1 MTTYA
6 KINLDDLGD
15 NKICYNEIDF
25 MQHAQLLELVE
36 NMDDLK
42 IIAKYN
48 KYALLLRSGLIYE
61 SVRYLQTIN
70 PEYAVREMPN
80 IQYGIVN
87 NTVGNIHL
95 YKRFKETWPNS
106 LGEPGI
112 ALITVVNFMAMV
124 DGFDRAKPNL
134 INLDVIAIFSD
145 IISEFC
151 DAILNDVSA
160 NTVEKLPCFNMQLD
174 RFLTGSIAIY
184 SVGQYL
190 IEKEFPTKAQYW
202 KTLRLEIYNA
212 IYNIDERYRA
222 RPETNQ
228 NGKGTTMCYNSVDD
242 SMHGIDSS
250 CVAGDINDVIDT
262 TYELTKGY
270 LMTFSYPPG
279 ELSNLYGAIIG
290 QVNNIISK
298 MKNEISIYTD
308 VDFNEPQSSDK
319 PDIEI
324 MSKEALPKMV
334 EHFAEVH
341 GIISEL
347 YRVVSKVEEAGKDTE
362 DFATSIKENKPEYIK
377 IFNTI
382 TNLAIYLPILRLTIS
397 LIFGR
402 VSEVTKQEV

>member
-1 MTTYA
+1 MTKYTTL
-6 KINLDDLGD
+6 NLDDLGD
-15 NKICYNEIDF
+15 GKLCYNEMDF
-25 MQHAQLLELVE
+25 MQHTEMVGLVE
-36 NMDDLK
+36 NIDELK
-42 IIAKYN
+42 IIARYN

-61 SVRYLQTIN
+61 SVRYLQSIN
-70 PEYAVREMPN
+70 PSYAVREMPD
-80 IQYGIVN
+80 IKYGIIN
-87 NTVGNIHL
+87 NTVGNVFL
-95 YKRFKETWPNS
+95 YKQFKEEWPTI
-106 LGEPGI
+106 LGEPGQ
-112 ALITVVNFMAMV
+112 ALITVFNFMAMV
-124 DGFDRAKPNL
+124 DGFDRAKPTL
-134 INLDVIAIFSD
+134 INLDVIESFSD

-151 DAILNDVSA
+151 DVILNDVSA
-160 NTVEKLPCFNMQLD
+160 NTAERLPCFNMQLD

-190 IEKEFPTKAQYW
+190 IEKEFPTKAQFW

-212 IYNIDERYRA
+212 IYNIDERSRA
-222 RPETNQ
+222 RLETNQ
-228 NGKGTTMCYNSVDD
+228 NGNGNTMGYNTVDD
-242 SMHGIDSS
+242 SVHSIDSS
-250 CVAGDINDVIDT
+250 YGSEDIGDVIET

-270 LMTFSYPPG
+270 LTVFSYPPG

-298 MKNEISIYTD
+298 MKNETSIYTD

-341 GIISEL
+341 GIVSEL

-362 DFATSIKENKPEYIK
+362 EFATSIKENKPEYIK
-377 IFNTI
+377 IFNGI
-382 TNLAIYLPILRLTIS
+382 TNLAIYLPILRLTLS

-402 VSEVTKQEV
+402 ISEVTKQEV